1 MFERRSKKAP
11 VKNRIAINKGKSAPT
26 DNQSILKLSKSDPPS
41 PVFFRLQ
48 FLLVYG
54 EESIPL
60 SDDENY
66 NEGNRNETSEPPFLP
81 PHHFFYATQNAL
93 PYGAKQD
100 IGRLSK
106 HPCFSIHQPSVM
118 LSKQPLLQCFLVLKQ
133 PPSPHQEF
141 GDFLE
146 GLQLLVCFQFSHGS
160 SLLSL
165 EGGWFMSDCPC

>member
-93 PYGAKQD
+93 PYGAKH
-100 IGRLSK
+100 GSGLLSK
-106 HPCFSIHQPSVM
+106 HLCFSIYQPSVM
-118 LSKQPLLQCFLVLKQ
+118 QSKQLLLQCFLILK
-133 PPSPHQEF
+133 PSPSPHRELGIF
-141 GDFLE
+141 G
-146 GLQLLVCFQFSHGS
+146 GTKTVS
-160 SLLSL
+160 
-165 EGGWFMSDCPC
+165 